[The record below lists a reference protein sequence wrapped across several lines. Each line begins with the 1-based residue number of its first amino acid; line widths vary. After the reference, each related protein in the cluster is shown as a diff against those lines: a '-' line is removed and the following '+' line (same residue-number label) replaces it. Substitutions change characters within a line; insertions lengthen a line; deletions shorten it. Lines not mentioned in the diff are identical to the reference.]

1 MRAFFMESKKYQ
13 QLGMMICVAV
23 GDCDMNKNEIG
34 KYITSTLESNI
45 FYDGCDIEIKN
56 ITII

>member
-1 MRAFFMESKKYQ
+1 MESKKYQ

-34 KYITSTLESNI
+34 EYITNTLESNI